1 MYKEEKEVVKPC
13 EYIEINVESPDG
25 PKIVKIDKEL
35 RMKKGERL
43 KNWLENTKIPSFG
56 YMTFWKVLSS

>member
-43 KNWLENTKIPSFG
+43 KN
-56 YMTFWKVLSS
+56 